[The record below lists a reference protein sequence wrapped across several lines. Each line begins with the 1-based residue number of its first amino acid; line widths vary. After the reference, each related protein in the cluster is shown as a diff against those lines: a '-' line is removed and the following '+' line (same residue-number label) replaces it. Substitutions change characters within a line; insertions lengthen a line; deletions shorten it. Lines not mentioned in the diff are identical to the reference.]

1 MDFGQVGD
9 SVGYLL
15 KEYIIVNTI
24 LHPKYSASNPE
35 FGIWDFALSSRYKG
49 EIWDL
54 QAKLGLFWD
63 HFRTLVSIGTKSQIW
78 DLVTS
83 TD

>member
-9 SVGYLL
+9 SVGYLQ

-35 FGIWDFALSSRYKG
+35 FGIWDFALTSGYKG

-63 HFRTLVSIGTKSQIW
+63 HFRTLVSIGTKSQIL

>member
-9 SVGYLL
+9 SVGYLQ

-49 EIWDL
+49 SPQEKKTVKKGDIVHTW
-54 QAKLGLFWD
+54 GRGVNPSSLF
-63 HFRTLVSIGTKSQIW
+63 
-78 DLVTS
+78 
-83 TD
+83 

>member
-9 SVGYLL
+9 SVGYLQ

-54 QAKLGLFWD
+54 QAK
-63 HFRTLVSIGTKSQIW
+63 SKIGTFLGSFQDFGPNW
-78 DLVTS
+78 DQGPKGPR
-83 TD
+83 D

>member
-9 SVGYLL
+9 SVGYLQ

-35 FGIWDFALSSRYKG
+35 FGIWDFALTSGYKG

-54 QAKLGLFWD
+54 QAKLGLFWY
-63 HFRTLVSIGTKSQIW
+63 HFRTLVPIGTKSQIW